1 MPGNGVGDRDHNFF
15 GQENL
20 SQGQGRLEVVDRNW
34 PGLSNNFLA
43 GSQRQ
48 SGFPLN
54 PDLKNYTVQQSDID
68 ARHGTSFQVS
78 HGLSFT
84 QPNLQPEFNGSPF
97 QNLPSLNGYI
107 QGHHFFPAGQN
118 EANLLGMDTESG
130 QHNMGSRGLP
140 VLDSQQGRDTELQK
154 RNPVKSLNAETPVNF
169 QLLGRQ
175 EQMGVHH
182 PAVLQSFHGQ
192 QTSISD
198 MQLLQQQLMLKQLRD
213 SQRQQLQQQEVLR
226 KSSSNNLLSMAKPA
240 LTNHSSMPLNGIPVN
255 DGSNYSWQPGLSAN
269 ANWVQRGAPA
279 ALQGSSG
286 SLALSAEQGQ
296 GLRTMG
302 LVSQQVDQSVY
313 GVPHSGFRE
322 NPTQISQIEVDN
334 SAMQQIS
341 SHVHSFSGSLYS
353 SLQDQGSVQDGTMVP
368 KQSGEVGHGLSSGF
382 NSNNLRQANSPQGN
396 AAMEELHG
404 RQEFAPLSEAT
415 QGKSS
420 SSVVPSQDVA
430 TLDPTEERI
439 LFGADDNVW
448 GAFGAGTNTVAA
460 GFNIGDSTGFL
471 SGFPSVQSGS
481 WSALMQ
487 SALAETSS
495 DNQIDQEEWSG
506 LSGQNARPSN
516 RNSTPLTQNDGMRQ
530 QSAWSNN
537 NMHTTSP
544 SSRPLQLSDNIAKSG
559 GSSGASRLWQ
569 SDLGASHGRSEN
581 MQTDSS
587 ERIENFQADSE
598 RVIHNF
604 ADGNRL
610 FERSHLQRHS
620 SDGSQICG
628 NVSNA
633 SDAEGKKII
642 SGSWTDPQS
651 MFPSNHGDRHSRPNG
666 WNVIDSTMPGEH
678 ANTKSHPRE
687 YSLMSSQDD
696 NRNRRM
702 HEEVGHE
709 VAISRPDKVPAVAL
723 ERVKS
728 VDKQDS
734 TLENAG
740 ISMSNRRDTRES
752 LQQLPKSYGFDLW
765 RPVDSTVKSK
775 GSEVGGSNRNNM
787 DRSVQVSDSP
797 VNNRMH
803 DMENSDKKD
812 NLAGGF
818 RLNTSHRSTGTFGNN
833 VWTDAGESRNS
844 REDKQNQFGQGAY
857 SQRPAGT
864 HKFQYHPMGNL
875 DVDSESAY
883 GTNHFALSRPMVQ
896 QVCGETRTPG
906 PGQVGHSNFMDRADR
921 SSAGMA
927 KVDPKG
933 GEAVLKGAS
942 VYTSDRVP
950 PLERSVGTPSNNNA
964 QSSQKM
970 LELLHKVDLSREHGV
985 ASRFSSSDRNEANES
1000 ETSDGSISHL
1010 QQSQSPASQGF
1021 GLQLAPPSQ
1030 WLKNSDR
1037 ALDSQSSSPALTAQG
1052 AFPYPREMG
1061 LSSLASTS
1069 LIQSAS
1075 FRGTPQGE
1083 YRSNVPGTL
1092 GQISSRASPSN
1103 IEGNFGLPINQRLP
1117 FPRSHLQDQCVG
1129 AGGGAGHSICTSSDG
1144 FPLHPK
1150 GTDISGDGVQLSQ
1163 SDLPSDPSISAS
1175 ASKANNA
1182 FAAEGGRPY
1191 AAKQA
1196 HSGLS
1201 QQFNPFEAVSLSQ
1214 SSVNFGFPQQV
1225 PSSKVLPNLWNGSS
1239 SQQQLLGSVPGN
1251 DTLRLL
1257 ESHLKSNSKV
1267 ESSYSGTSSGKLEGL
1282 VPEEQAVK
1290 ECSSEMPDP
1299 VQSSLQVNEALTKH
1313 VSDASLPKPA
1323 SSQGEIEAFG
1333 HYLKPNDFVNRK
1345 YSLLHQV
1352 QATKSMEGDFDHDER
1367 STKRLKGPESCLDS
1381 QPVSLRGEKHVSHG
1395 YGPLAVENS
1404 AGHTPVRSGDTAM
1417 LSFSVKPG
1425 DNQGIAA
1432 ASPDIAAF
1440 HRNEMQSS
1448 STSSN
1453 LAAIRGDHPNISPQ
1467 MAPSW
1472 FEQYGTLKNGQ
1483 VLQTY
1488 DARKMAAFGASPL
1501 GSVCNSMAPSS
1512 TTSEHHLLPPE
1523 AMALKMLM
1531 KSKKRKHIMCG
1542 SQSWH
1547 KEMAEGARSI
1557 QDVSVADAEWAMAA
1571 NMLVEKVDSEGDMN
1585 EDGMPMQR
1593 PKRRLSLTTQL
1604 MQLILRPPPALF
1616 LTADAASQYENVAYF
1631 TSRLTL
1637 GDTCGIISCSSSVPV
1652 VSPES
1657 ENSLFK
1663 ITKEAVHPGDE
1674 RLTKVVEELVGRT
1687 RNLENELSRL
1697 DKRSSIVDLRVE
1709 CQDLEKFSVINRFAK
1724 FHGRGQVD
1732 GTGTSSSDASSAL
1745 KVCPQRYVT
1754 ALPIPRNLPDRV
1766 QCLPL

>member
-964 QSSQKM
+964 QS
-970 LELLHKVDLSREHGV
+970 
-985 ASRFSSSDRNEANES
+985 RNEANES

>member
-20 SQGQGRLEVVDRNW
+20 SQGQGRLEVVNRNW

-48 SGFPLN
+48 SGFLLN
-54 PDLKNYTVQQSDID
+54 PDLKNYAVQQSDID
-68 ARHGTSFQVS
+68 ARHGTSFQAS
-78 HGLSFT
+78 HGLSFA

-107 QGHHFFPAGQN
+107 PGHHFFPGGQN

-130 QHNMGSRGLP
+130 QHNLGSRGLP

-175 EQMGVHH
+175 EHMGVHH

-198 MQLLQQQLMLKQLRD
+198 MQLLQQQLMLKQLQD
-213 SQRQQLQQQEVLR
+213 SQRQQLQQQQQETLR
-226 KSSSNNLLSMAKPA
+226 KSSSNPLLSMAKPA

-286 SLALSAEQGQ
+286 SHALSGEQGQ
-296 GLRTMG
+296 AVRMMG

-334 SAMQQIS
+334 SATPQI

-353 SLQDQGSVQDGTMVP
+353 SLQDQGSVQDGPMVP
-368 KQSGEVGHGLSSGF
+368 KQSEDVGHGLSSGF

-396 AAMEELHG
+396 KAMEEFHG
-404 RQEFAPLSEAT
+404 RQEFARLSEAT

-420 SSVVPSQDVA
+420 SSVAPSQDVA

-448 GAFGAGTNTVAA
+448 GAFGEGTNTVAA
-460 GFNIGDSTGFL
+460 GFNIGDSTGVV
-471 SGFPSVQSGS
+471 SGFPSLQSGS

-516 RNSTPLTQNDGMRQ
+516 RRNSKPVTQNDGMRQ
-530 QSAWSNN
+530 QSARSNN
-537 NMHTTSP
+537 IMHTTSP
-544 SSRPLQLSDNIAKSG
+544 SSRPLQLSENIAKSG
-559 GSSGASRLWQ
+559 SSSGASRLWQ
-569 SDLGASHGRSEN
+569 SDLGASHGQSEN
-581 MQTDSS
+581 MRTDSS
-587 ERIENFQADSE
+587 VQADSQK
-598 RVIHNF
+598 VIHDF

-610 FERSHLQRHS
+610 VERSHLQRHFS
-620 SDGSQICG
+620 ESSQICG

-633 SDAEGKKII
+633 SDAEGKKTI

-651 MFPSNHGDRHSRPNG
+651 MFSSSHGDRHSRPNG
-666 WNVIDSTMPGEH
+666 WNVIDSTLPGEH

-687 YSLMSSQDD
+687 YSLMSFQDG

-702 HEEVGHE
+702 NEEVGQE
-709 VAISRPDKVPAVAL
+709 VAISRPDKVPAMAL

-740 ISMSNRRDTRES
+740 ISNSSNRRDARES
-752 LQQLPKSYGFDLW
+752 LQHQPRSYGFDLW

-775 GSEVGGSNRNNM
+775 GSEVEGNNRNNI
-787 DRSVQVSDSP
+787 DRSVQVSESL

-818 RLNTSHRSTGTFGNN
+818 RLNASHRSAGTFGNN

-844 REDKQNQFGQGAY
+844 REDKQNQFGQGAH
-857 SQRPAGT
+857 SQRPAGI

-883 GTNHFALSRPMVQ
+883 GTNHFALSRPTVQ
-896 QVCGETRTPG
+896 QVCGEIRSPG

-927 KVDPKG
+927 KVDPRS
-933 GEAVLKGAS
+933 GEAVLKGTS
-942 VYTSDRVP
+942 VYTPDRVP
-950 PLERSVGTPSNNNA
+950 PPERSVGTPTNNNA

-1010 QQSQSPASQGF
+1010 QQSQSPASQSF

-1030 WLKNSDR
+1030 RLKNSDR

-1052 AFPYPREMG
+1052 AFLYSREMG

-1103 IEGNFGLPINQRLP
+1103 IEGNFGVPINQRLP
-1117 FPRSHLQDQCVG
+1117 FSRSHLQDQYVG

-1150 GTDISGDGVQLSQ
+1150 GTDVSGNGAQLSQ
-1163 SDLPSDPSISAS
+1163 SDLPSDPNISAS
-1175 ASKANNA
+1175 ASKTNNA
-1182 FAAEGGRPY
+1182 FAAEGGRSY
-1191 AAKQA
+1191 AAKQ
-1196 HSGLS
+1196 
-1201 QQFNPFEAVSLSQ
+1201 QFNPLEAVSSSQ
-1214 SSVNFGFPQQV
+1214 SSVNFGFAQSV

-1239 SQQQLLGSVPGN
+1239 SQQQLLSSVPGN

-1257 ESHLKSNSKV
+1257 ESRLKSNSKV
-1267 ESSYSGTSSGKLEGL
+1267 ESSYSGMSSGKLEGL

-1290 ECSSEMPDP
+1290 ECSSEIPDS
-1299 VQSSLQVNEALTKH
+1299 VQSSLQGREALTMRA
-1313 VSDASLPKPA
+1313 SDASLSKPA
-1323 SSQGEIEAFG
+1323 TSQGEIEAFG
-1333 HYLKPNDFVNRK
+1333 RYLKPNDFVSRK
-1345 YSLLHQV
+1345 YSLLQQV
-1352 QATKSMEGDFDHDER
+1352 QATKSTEADFDNDER
-1367 STKRLKGPESCLDS
+1367 SAKRLKGPENCLDS
-1381 QPVSLRGEKHVSHG
+1381 QPVSLKGEKHVSHG

-1404 AGHTPVRSGDTAM
+1404 AGHTPVLSGDTAM
-1417 LSFSVKPG
+1417 LSFSVKLG
-1425 DNQGIAA
+1425 DNQGMAV
-1432 ASPDIAAF
+1432 ASPDIATF
-1440 HRNEMQSS
+1440 HGNEAQSF

-1453 LAAIRGDHPNISPQ
+1453 LAAIRSDHPNVSPQ

-1488 DARKMAAFGASPL
+1488 DVRKIAAFGASPL

-1512 TTSEHHLLPPE
+1512 TTSEHHSLPPE
-1523 AMALKMLM
+1523 AMASKMPM
-1531 KSKKRKHIMCG
+1531 KPKKRKHTMCRTL
-1542 SQSWH
+1542 SWH
-1547 KEMAEGARSI
+1547 KEVTEGAGSI
-1557 QDVSVADAEWAMAA
+1557 QDFSEAEVEWAMAA
-1571 NMLVEKVDSEGDMN
+1571 NVLVDKVDSEVDMN
-1585 EDGMPMQR
+1585 EDGLPMRR

-1604 MQLILRPPPALF
+1604 MQLILRPPPAAF
-1616 LTADAASQYENVAYF
+1616 VNADAALQYENVAYF

-1637 GDTCGIISCSSSVPV
+1637 GDACGINSCSSSGPV
-1652 VSPES
+1652 VSPKS
-1657 ENSLFK
+1657 ENSSLFK
-1663 ITKEAVHPGDE
+1663 TAKEAEHHGDD
-1674 RLTKVVEELVGRT
+1674 RLAKAVDELVGRT
-1687 RNLENELSRL
+1687 RNLENELSGL

-1732 GTGTSSSDASSAL
+1732 GTGTSSSDASSVL
-1745 KVCPQRYVT
+1745 RVCPQRYVT
-1754 ALPIPRNLPDRV
+1754 ALPIPRNLPDKV
-1766 QCLPL
+1766 QCLSI

>member
-20 SQGQGRLEVVDRNW
+20 SQGQGRLEVVNRNW
-34 PGLSNNFLA
+34 PGLTNNFLA

-54 PDLKNYTVQQSDID
+54 PDIKNYTVQQSDID

-107 QGHHFFPAGQN
+107 QGHHFFPGGQN

-130 QHNMGSRGLP
+130 QHNLGSRGFP

-169 QLLGRQ
+169 QLLGHQ
-175 EQMGVHH
+175 EHMGVHH

-192 QTSISD
+192 QTSFSD
-198 MQLLQQQLMLKQLRD
+198 MQLLQQQLMLKQLQD
-213 SQRQQLQQQEVLR
+213 SQRQQLQQQEILR
-226 KSSSNNLLSMAKPA
+226 KSSSNHLVSMAKPA
-240 LTNHSSMPLNGIPVN
+240 STNHSSMPLNGVPVN

-269 ANWVQRGAPA
+269 ANWVQRGAPT
-279 ALQGSSG
+279 ALQGSPG

-302 LVSQQVDQSVY
+302 LVSQQVDQSAY

-334 SAMQQIS
+334 SAMQQVS

-353 SLQDQGSVQDGTMVP
+353 SLQDQRSVQDGTMVP
-368 KQSGEVGHGLSSGF
+368 KQSEDVGHGLSSGF
-382 NSNNLRQANSPQGN
+382 NSNNQRQANSPQGN
-396 AAMEELHG
+396 AAMEEFHG
-404 RQEFAPLSEAT
+404 RQEFARLPEAT

-460 GFNIGDSTGFL
+460 GLNMGDSTG
-471 SGFPSVQSGS
+471 SVPGFPSVQSGS

-506 LSGQNARPSN
+506 PSGQNARPSN
-516 RNSTPLTQNDGMRQ
+516 RNSKTLTQNDGMRQ

-537 NMHTTSP
+537 IMHSTSP
-544 SSRPLQLSDNIAKSG
+544 SSRPLQLSDNITKRG
-559 GSSGASRLWQ
+559 GSSGTSRLWQ
-569 SDLGASHGRSEN
+569 SDLGASHGQSEN
-581 MQTDSS
+581 MRTDSS
-587 ERIENFQADSE
+587 VQADSQ
-598 RVIHNF
+598 RIIHDF

-620 SDGSQICG
+620 SEGSQICG
-628 NVSNA
+628 NVS
-633 SDAEGKKII
+633 DAEGKKTI

-651 MFPSNHGDRHSRPNG
+651 MLSSNHGERHGRPNG
-666 WNVIDSTMPGEH
+666 WNMIDSTLPGEH

-687 YSLMSSQDD
+687 YSLMSFQDD

-709 VAISRPDKVPAVAL
+709 VAISRPDKVPTMAL
-723 ERVKS
+723 EGVKS

-740 ISMSNRRDTRES
+740 ISNLSNRRDTRES

-775 GSEVGGSNRNNM
+775 GSDVEGNNRNNV
-787 DRSVQVSDSP
+787 DRSVQVSESL

-803 DMENSDKKD
+803 DVENSDKKD

-833 VWTDAGESRNS
+833 VWTDAGDSRNS

-857 SQRPAGT
+857 NQRPAGI

-896 QVCGETRTPG
+896 QVSGEIRSPG

-933 GEAVLKGAS
+933 GEANLKGTS
-942 VYTSDRVP
+942 VYASDRVP
-950 PLERSVGTPSNNNA
+950 PPERSVGTPSNNNA

-1010 QQSQSPASQGF
+1010 QQNQSPASQGF

-1030 WLKNSDR
+1030 RLKNSDR
-1037 ALDSQSSSPALTAQG
+1037 ALDSQSSSPSLTAQG
-1052 AFPYPREMG
+1052 AFLYPREMG

-1069 LIQSAS
+1069 LIQPAS

-1103 IEGNFGLPINQRLP
+1103 IEGNFGVPINQRLS
-1117 FPRSHLQDQCVG
+1117 FSRSHLQDQCVG

-1150 GTDISGDGVQLSQ
+1150 GMDISGNGAQLSQ
-1163 SDLPSDPSISAS
+1163 SDLPSDPNISVSAS
-1175 ASKANNA
+1175 RTNNA

-1201 QQFNPFEAVSLSQ
+1201 QQFNPFEAVSSSQ

-1225 PSSKVLPNLWNGSS
+1225 LSSKVLPNLWNGSS
-1239 SQQQLLGSVPGN
+1239 SQQQLLSSVPGN

-1282 VPEEQAVK
+1282 VPEEQVVK
-1290 ECSSEMPDP
+1290 ECSSEIPDT
-1299 VQSSLQVNEALTKH
+1299 VQSSLPMNEALTKH
-1313 VSDASLPKPA
+1313 VSDASLPKPT

-1333 HYLKPNDFVNRK
+1333 RYLKPNDFVNRK
-1345 YSLLHQV
+1345 YSLLQQV
-1352 QATKSMEGDFDHDER
+1352 QATKTTEADFDNDER
-1367 STKRLKGPESCLDS
+1367 STKRLKGPENCLDS
-1381 QPVSLRGEKHVSHG
+1381 QPVSLKGEKHVSHG

-1404 AGHTPVRSGDTAM
+1404 AGLTPVLSGDTAM

-1432 ASPDIAAF
+1432 ASPDIATF

-1488 DARKMAAFGASPL
+1488 DARKIAAFGASPL
-1501 GSVCNSMAPSS
+1501 GGVCNSMAPSS
-1512 TTSEHHLLPPE
+1512 TTSEHHSLPPE
-1523 AMALKMLM
+1523 AMASKMLM
-1531 KSKKRKHIMCG
+1531 KPKKRKHTMCG
-1542 SQSWH
+1542 TLSWH
-1547 KEMAEGARSI
+1547 KEVAKGARSI
-1557 QDVSVADAEWAMAA
+1557 QDVSVAEAEWAMAA
-1571 NMLVEKVDSEGDMN
+1571 NMLVEKVDSEVDMN
-1585 EDGMPMQR
+1585 EDVLPMRR

-1604 MQLILRPPPALF
+1604 MQLILRPPPSVF
-1616 LTADAASQYENVAYF
+1616 LTADAASQYDNVAYF

-1637 GDTCGIISCSSSVPV
+1637 GDACGRISCSSSVPV
-1652 VSPES
+1652 VSPRS
-1657 ENSLFK
+1657 ENSSLFK
-1663 ITKEAVHPGDE
+1663 TTEEAEHRGDE
-1674 RLTKVVEELVGRT
+1674 RLAKAVEELAGRT
-1687 RNLENELSRL
+1687 KNLENELSGL

-1732 GTGTSSSDASSAL
+1732 GTGTSSSDASSAIR
-1745 KVCPQRYVT
+1745 VCPQRYVT